1 MNEYSRNLVV
11 TGCNFPQHTW
21 ILSYKEIDSI
31 NALHIAE
38 PLSRLLWIFKRW
50 KKCPFYF
57 KMSVL
62 AVSIKLLSSI
72 SNLKT
77 GNKDP

>member
-38 PLSRLLWIFKRW
+38 PLSRLL
-50 KKCPFYF
+50 
-57 KMSVL
+57 
-62 AVSIKLLSSI
+62 
-72 SNLKT
+72 
-77 GNKDP
+77 

>member
-77 GNKDP
+77 GNKDS

>member
-11 TGCNFPQHTW
+11 TGCNFPQDTW
-21 ILSYKEIDSI
+21 IFSYKEVDSV
-31 NALHIAE
+31 NAIHIAV

-77 GNKDP
+77 GNKDR